1 MRWRRFFGKDE
12 DDYTFEAP
20 QTGALAHVSDVVSLR
35 GSEMDNGTI
44 TDLVAYF
51 VNHGDKGCYGLILEC
66 PTEASESFG
75 AYLGAHC
82 QQFYLSRNGKITVQD
97 KQAVWLQPY
106 RLLYFLKRCR

>member
-1 MRWRRFFGKDE
+1 
-12 DDYTFEAP
+12 
-20 QTGALAHVSDVVSLR
+20 
-35 GSEMDNGTI
+35 MDNGTI

-66 PTEASESFG
+66 PTGFG
-75 AYLGAHC
+75 EFWRLSWRHC

-106 RLLYFLKRCR
+106 RLLF